1 MTEEKQTKSKE
12 TISEKVKAA
21 AQKVKDSI
29 SKEDIETK
37 VLTPEQEIEELK
49 AKLADAQG
57 DFLRSR
63 ADLENYKKRTQEELM
78 LARDRAITSFVQDIL
93 PSIDNFEMSL
103 KMTDNKDMFIKGVE
117 MIHANLLTTLK
128 DHKFEDFA
136 PRVGDK
142 FDVKSHDP
150 ILIEDDSAEEGK
162 VLAIIQKGFKRG
174 DNVIRSARVQIK
186 KPADS
191 E

>member
-1 MTEEKQTKSKE
+1 
-12 TISEKVKAA
+12 
-21 AQKVKDSI
+21 
-29 SKEDIETK
+29 
-37 VLTPEQEIEELK
+37 
-49 AKLADAQG
+49 
-57 DFLRSR
+57 
-63 ADLENYKKRTQEELM
+63 
-78 LARDRAITSFVQDIL
+78 
-93 PSIDNFEMSL
+93 
-103 KMTDNKDMFIKGVE
+103 MTDNKDMFIKGVE

-136 PRVGDK
+136 PRVGDN

-174 DNVIRSARVQIK
+174 DNIIRSARVQIK
-186 KPADS
+186 KPSDS